1 MVKRGG
7 FTLEIINAETKEPF
21 KEHMCPT
28 TGKTYVEVEPDAEYF
43 VQLTQDRNTMLIG
56 RCDIDGENLGYRISL
71 FAKGPHTLCGL
82 WRQCGGKTTMT
93 ALKFSKTSSLHQ
105 NSAEQTRPLP
115 WTGIIKA
122 SYYEAINPTIKHG
135 RLPDHTSTWSGGN
148 VGFAR
153 GDGSGL
159 IGKKGVKSQSGN
171 IIDVKKVPAYNA
183 YMQYRP
189 GRCLQTI
196 EVQYCTT
203 PGLIQAGILPK
214 PPMWEGHQKS
224 FSRKRSAP
232 ETPIVT
238 PQRIKREASVIDG
251 HTVMKAKEYE
261 LFDLSG
267 TPDSDS
273 EGEN

>member
-7 FTLEIINAETKEPF
+7 FTLEIINAETNEPF
-21 KEHMCPT
+21 KEHTCPT

-43 VQLTQDRNTMLIG
+43 MQLSHDRNAMLIG
-56 RCDIDGENLGYRISL
+56 RCAIDGENLGYQISL
-71 FAKGPHTLCGL
+71 FAKGPHKGGL
-82 WRQCGGKTTMT
+82 WRQVGGKTTMT

-122 SYYEAINPTIKHG
+122 SYYDAINPSFNYG
-135 RLPDHTSTWSGGN
+135 RLPDHKSTWSGGD
-148 VGFAR
+148 VGCAR

-159 IGKKGVKSQSGN
+159 VGKKGVKSQSGN
-171 IIDVKKVPAYNA
+171 IIDVKKLPASNISYV
-183 YMQYRP
+183 QYRP
-189 GRCLQTI
+189 GRCLETI
-196 EVQYCTT
+196 EVQYCTA

-214 PPMWEGHQKS
+214 PPMWDCHQKS
-224 FSRKRSAP
+224 FSRKRSAA
-232 ETPIVT
+232 EIPIVT
-238 PQRIKREASVIDG
+238 PQKIKREASVIDG
-251 HTVMKAKEYE
+251 HTVMQAKEYE

-273 EGEN
+273 DGEN